1 MNPGDSLKPNRPG
14 KKSGRRCR
22 ERGVAVK
29 TDKKKKKTGF
39 GQVFKNDIFQRLLI
53 GIVSLLAVFA
63 MISSG
68 AAPKRYKLTLGMR
81 SEFDIR
87 APRDI
92 ENTMKTEELALE
104 KVKEIPPVIRELENA
119 NTKMLG
125 EIYDFFDDLENIRTD
140 LIPELSKNQEKDP
153 AELIDKDSY
162 GKSASILLDIPRE
175 VLTYLFKQETGPEI
189 RELKELFVREFMQ
202 QISAANV
209 TAENLSQTLATY
221 NLKIDQRISSIQI
234 QQLGKRILSEI
245 LVPNSIIDEA
255 ATENQKNAFIEAY
268 KSENPVMIYRNE
280 IILRKGEIVT
290 ADKIDVLRRLGSV
303 DEKNRPDYLFLASV
317 LLLLFM
323 LWFVLA
329 LFMKF
334 FSKKHFASR
343 NDLLLIA
350 TIIVLTVFLA
360 WMAKE
365 IIPEYAPYFTIGF
378 IAPVLLA
385 IFLNIQ
391 LAVVVN
397 IVITFAAS
405 LMFPE
410 NAAFII
416 MLFISGTVAAFLSA
430 NASQRRKISLAG
442 LIIGAINIVVVA
454 CVGVI
459 EKKEWTTFLYEG
471 GIAFLNGILSVILAI
486 GLLPFLESIFNVIT
500 PLKLLELADPNHPLL
515 KRLLMEAPGT
525 YHHSLMVGNLSEVAV
540 RQIGG
545 NALLARVGAYFHD
558 IGKLMRPGFFKE
570 NQMSENPH
578 DRITPNLST
587 LVITSHTKDGDELAK
602 KHKLPKAIR
611 DIILQHHGSTLVA
624 YFYHKAKQGEKGVEV
639 KEGNFRYEG
648 PIPQSREAA
657 VVLLA
662 DSVEAAVR
670 SMPDKTKGKIEGL
683 IRKII
688 KDKLDDGQLDN
699 CDLTLKDMND
709 IANAFLTVLS
719 GVFHERNEY
728 PELEKKDS
736 LSELDNQVYNI
747 IQQDKREKKN
757 EGNNSKQTEKEIP
770 STEESKNS
778 ADESRGDR
786 IQD

>member
-1 MNPGDSLKPNRPG
+1 M
-14 KKSGRRCR
+14 
-22 ERGVAVK
+22 K
-29 TDKKKKKTGF
+29 TDKKKEKSGF
-39 GQVFKNDIFQRLLI
+39 GQVLKNDVFQRVLI

-104 KVKEIPPVIRELENA
+104 KVREIPPVIRELENA

-125 EIYDFFDDLENIRTD
+125 EIYDFFDDLDNIRSE
-140 LIPELSKNQEKDP
+140 LIPVLGKNQEKDP
-153 AELIDKDSY
+153 AELINKDTY
-162 GKSASILLDIPRE
+162 GKSASILLGMPRE
-175 VLTYLFKQETGPEI
+175 VLDYLLKQETGQEI
-189 RELKELFVREFMQ
+189 RELKELLVREFMP

-221 NLKIDQRISSIQI
+221 NLKIDQRISSFQI

-245 LVPNSIIDEA
+245 LVPNSVIDEE
-255 ATENQKNAFIEAY
+255 ATEKQKNAFIEAY

-280 IILRKGEIVT
+280 IILRKGDIVT
-290 ADKIDVLRRLGSV
+290 ADKIDVLRRLGSL

-334 FSKKHFASR
+334 FSKKQFSSR

-350 TIIVLTVFLA
+350 AIIVFTVFLA

-365 IIPEYAPYFTIGF
+365 IIPEYASYFTVGF

-397 IVITFAAS
+397 LVITFAVS

-410 NAAFII
+410 NGCFVI

-442 LIIGAINIVVVA
+442 LIIGAVNVVVVA

-471 GIAFLNGILSVILAI
+471 GIAFLSGILSVILAI

-525 YHHSLMVGNLSEVAV
+525 YHHSLMVGNLAEVAV

-570 NQMSENPH
+570 NQISSENPH

-670 SMPDKTKGKIEGL
+670 SLPDKTKGKIEGL

-699 CDLTLKDMND
+699 CDLTLKDMDD
-709 IANAFLTVLS
+709 IANAFFTVLS

-728 PELEKKDS
+728 PELEKKNS

-747 IQQDKREKKN
+747 IQQDKREKRN
-757 EGNNSKQTEKEIP
+757 GNNSSKQTEKEIP
-770 STEESKNS
+770 SSEEPEKS
-778 ADESRGDR
+778 ADESRADR
-786 IQD
+786 IED